1 MSKDKKYLA
10 IILIL
15 DTTNNTHHKDIQ
27 WFSDPRV
34 FQMNIEFWDKMLKS
48 DSDILCIR
56 VQHERILSP
65 GMCIYDKER
74 QILKISHPETPSY
87 GHTNYA
93 MNITLNAFDI
103 IRKHFDCEFII
114 KSSTS
119 SFWVLSRL
127 KELLLSLPKTG
138 IYTVSMKF
146 YNGISGSGYILSKD
160 VVDIFIQHEH
170 ILRRS
175 KLADDV
181 TFSSL
186 ARQLGIPLQHMEICN
201 IEYPN
206 TPNVDEMIKTTNA
219 CQFRVKSSENRLE
232 NDTLIFKKIYEYFYK
247 QLKPI
252 NLVGW
257 HHDIDYSIIKSD
269 EDIEIYHSNI
279 INNNSKKKIYIQ
291 PEPDC
296 ICNMSEHIHKYHDKY
311 DYILLFDTK
320 NFKYKNVIP
329 LIYGTTWIDAA
340 DYSNIDTTIKE
351 FKISTLCGTKNW
363 TIGHKLR
370 IDLYINQL
378 MLSNYP
384 IELFRA
390 PLDGHGTINKQ
401 ILPDINNN
409 KTIRSEH
416 PAKIDLFKTFQFS
429 IVIENCREYGY
440 FSEKIVDCLITKT
453 IPIYYGCENIRDYF
467 KTDGWIILETDDII
481 TELNEKLK
489 VLSSTYYSKYTD
501 TIEQNYQN
509 AIKYSNGSQN
519 IYNALSEIPYITI
532 ENKNL

>member
-1 MSKDKKYLA
+1 
-10 IILIL
+10 
-15 DTTNNTHHKDIQ
+15 
-27 WFSDPRV
+27 
-34 FQMNIEFWDKMLKS
+34 
-48 DSDILCIR
+48 
-56 VQHERILSP
+56 
-65 GMCIYDKER
+65 
-74 QILKISHPETPSY
+74 
-87 GHTNYA
+87 
-93 MNITLNAFDI
+93 
-103 IRKHFDCEFII
+103 
-114 KSSTS
+114 
-119 SFWVLSRL
+119 
-127 KELLLSLPKTG
+127 
-138 IYTVSMKF
+138 
-146 YNGISGSGYILSKD
+146 
-160 VVDIFIQHEH
+160 
-170 ILRRS
+170 
-175 KLADDV
+175 
-181 TFSSL
+181 
-186 ARQLGIPLQHMEICN
+186 
-201 IEYPN
+201 
-206 TPNVDEMIKTTNA
+206 
-219 CQFRVKSSENRLE
+219 
-232 NDTLIFKKIYEYFYK
+232 
-247 QLKPI
+247 
-252 NLVGW
+252 
-257 HHDIDYSIIKSD
+257 
-269 EDIEIYHSNI
+269 
-279 INNNSKKKIYIQ
+279 
-291 PEPDC
+291 
-296 ICNMSEHIHKYHDKY
+296 MSEHIHKYHDKY

-370 IDLYINQL
+370 TDLYINQR

-416 PAKIDLFKTFQFS
+416 SAKIDLFKTFQFS

-467 KTDGWIILETDDII
+467 NTDGWIILETDDII

-519 IYNALSEIPYITI
+519 IYTALSEIPYITI